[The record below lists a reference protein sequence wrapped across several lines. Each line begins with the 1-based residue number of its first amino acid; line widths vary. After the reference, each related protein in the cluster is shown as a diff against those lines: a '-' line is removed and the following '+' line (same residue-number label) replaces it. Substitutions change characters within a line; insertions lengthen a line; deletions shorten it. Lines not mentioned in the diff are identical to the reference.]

1 MKKKK
6 LQALEDSL
14 NNAINPKPKTDL
26 SANVR
31 NLLKDYSSE
40 SISKPDKAD
49 FSLDSQN
56 TSTRLSKVV
65 SLDSQT
71 TSKRLSNTNKAG
83 YPKNETLDSL
93 IAKDRVWLSKKEA
106 SLDSLI
112 AKDKSLAIQK
122 TAKTEKTG
130 KWGKYD
136 KTRNRKGIFL
146 RTDDDLT
153 KQFKMFCIDN
163 DLEFAQATEI
173 AWMQFMESLDSQKS
187 ESLAIKIA
195 HDDRRLM
202 IRWKSKGHIINLH
215 LRYTSILNP
224 KIRWN
229 VRDDEKGVPL
239 NEVDSRVIELGIIQT
254 QFQKS
259 FKGKINSFSY
269 YLNEIDNF
277 KRLEMSG
284 EVLDTM
290 LKINRQRWQ
299 QMTQLNLDYT
309 EFEAKEPESEV
320 S

>member
-40 SISKPDKAD
+40 PISRPAKAD
-49 FSLDSQN
+49 N
-56 TSTRLSKVV
+56 

-71 TSKRLSNTNKAG
+71 TQTRLSRVISLDSQTDSTRLSKPVKTG
-83 YPKNETLDSL
+83 YPKDE
-93 IAKDRVWLSKKEA
+93 

-112 AKDKSLAIQK
+112 AKDKVWISKKEASLDILIAKEKSLDIQK
-122 TAKTEKTG
+122 RAKSEKAG
-130 KWGKYD
+130 KWEKYD
-136 KTRNRKGIFL
+136 KVRDRKGIFL
-146 RTDDDLT
+146 RTDSDLT

-173 AWMQFMESLDSQKS
+173 AWVQFMESLDIQKS
-187 ESLAIKIA
+187 ESLAIKIS

-215 LRYTSILNP
+215 LRYTAILNP

-229 VRDDEKGVPL
+229 VRDDEKAARL

-254 QFQKS
+254 QFQKN

-277 KRLEMSG
+277 TQLEMSG

-290 LKINRQRWQ
+290 LEINRRRWQ
-299 QMTQLNLDYT
+299 QMTQLVLDYN
-309 EFEAKEPESEV
+309 EFEMKKSES
-320 S
+320 